1 VKEDPSESLHR
12 LRVDWERLGSADPL
26 WAVYVTKEAR
36 HGGWDVDAF
45 LETGRREVEDSWH
58 RLAAATGAPPGG
70 DCIVLDFG
78 CGAGRLASAL
88 AERAAH
94 VIGIDISEPMLR
106 TAQEVVPPSL
116 RDRVSLMASSSPGLP
131 LRAASVDIVYTS
143 LVLQHMPSHLAL
155 GYVREFMRVLKPGGY
170 ALIQIAE
177 QPDSSVKGWA
187 FRVLPP
193 WAYGALQR
201 ILLRY
206 PAPMRME
213 PLQPQAVQDAAT
225 QAGGRLIT
233 GWEDSSYGGHWSYR
247 RLLLTRDG
255 E

>member
-1 VKEDPSESLHR
+1 MTGHPSKPLRR
-12 LRVDWERLGSADPL
+12 LRADWERLGSADPL
-26 WAVYVTKEAR
+26 WAVYVTKQAR
-36 HGGWDVDAF
+36 HGGWNVEEF
-45 LETGRREVEDSWH
+45 LETGRREVEDSWQ
-58 RLAAATGAPPGG
+58 RLAVATGAPPGG
-70 DCIVLDFG
+70 DCVVLDFG

-88 AERAAH
+88 AERSTH

-106 TAQEVVPPSL
+106 TAQQIVPPSL
-116 RDRVSLMASSSPGLP
+116 RVNVSLIASSSSTLP

-155 GYVREFMRVLKPGGY
+155 GYVREFMRVLKPGGH

-177 QPDSSVKGWA
+177 EPDSSVKGWA
-187 FRVLPP
+187 FRILPP

-213 PLQPQAVQDAAT
+213 PLRPQAVQDAAA
-225 QAGGRLIT
+225 QAGGRLIA
-233 GWEDSSYGGHWSYR
+233 GWEDPSYGGHWSYR
-247 RLLLTRDG
+247 RLLIRRDD